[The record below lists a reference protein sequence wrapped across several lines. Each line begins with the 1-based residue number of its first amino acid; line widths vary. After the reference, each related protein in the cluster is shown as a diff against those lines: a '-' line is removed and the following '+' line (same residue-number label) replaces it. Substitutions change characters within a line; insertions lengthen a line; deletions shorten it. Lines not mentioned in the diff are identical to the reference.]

1 MYDKI
6 LVPLDGSK
14 LGEAALPY
22 VEGLVSKLSSVA
34 KVEVTL
40 LQVLSLLTHWV
51 VGGEAGVSVPYNEQ
65 EMERF
70 KQQAADYLGKAGEGL
85 RSKGATVNIRIGIGN
100 AAEEIIGAANATNVD
115 LIAMS
120 THGRS
125 GLSRLAFGS
134 VTDRVL
140 RGGAKPVLVVRSPEA
155 VEKG

>member
-1 MYDKI
+1 MYERI

-40 LQVLSLLTHWV
+40 IQVLSSLTHWIV
-51 VGGEAGVSVPYNEQ
+51 AGEAGVSIPYTEP

-70 KQQAADYLGKAGEGL
+70 KQQAINYLGKAGEGL
-85 RSKGATVNIRIGIGN
+85 RSKGATVKTMTGVGN
-100 AAEEIIGAANATNVD
+100 AAEEIISAAKETNVD

-140 RGGAKPVLVVRSPEA
+140 RGGAKPVLVVRAPEA
-155 VEKG
+155 IEKE